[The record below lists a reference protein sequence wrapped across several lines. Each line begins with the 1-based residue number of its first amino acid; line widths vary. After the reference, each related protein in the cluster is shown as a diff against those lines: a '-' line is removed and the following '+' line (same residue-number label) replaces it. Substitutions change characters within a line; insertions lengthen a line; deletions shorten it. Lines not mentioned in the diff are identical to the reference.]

1 MRHCFLLAFLLA
13 ALVRA
18 SSAADLLPADQPLE
32 AAIDH
37 YVDALLKTDKVAA
50 APQASDANLIRRLML
65 DLAGRIPTTSE
76 AQAFVASQSPNKRV
90 ELVDQL
96 LASPDFV
103 WHHRNE
109 FDAVL
114 QQPNRQNDEF
124 RKYLLWAVEQNRP
137 WNRMFQDMLAG
148 DESDEHQK
156 RAMFFVRNRT
166 RDIDDITIDT
176 SSLFFGVN
184 VSCAKCH
191 DHPLV
196 EDWKQDHFYGM
207 TSFFSRTYLGKKEGL
222 GENFSGEVK
231 FKTTKGDEKQ
241 AKFMFLSG
249 SVIDEPPLERTPE
262 QKKET
267 EEAIKKF
274 MKDDNAP
281 AAPKPEF
288 SPRAKLV
295 EVALRDG
302 DNQFFSKNIVN
313 RLWLRLTGH
322 GLVNPPDQ
330 LTAANPPSHPEL
342 LTWLARDMISHDYDM
357 KRLLRGIALSQTYS
371 RSSQWDSAGE
381 PPLPKYFA
389 VGIPRAMSP
398 RQYGLALTMA
408 SSSPTAFPK
417 ADQPAEWKNR
427 REQLEG
433 QANGLAGHF
442 EQPRESFQVAVD
454 EALLFNNSTRMESE
468 LLRDSSDRLMGY
480 LKTQPDP
487 AATITA
493 AYWAISSRAPT
504 TDESA
509 AITDYLSKHSAA
521 PADAWKQAIWALMT
535 GPELRFNY

>member
-1 MRHCFLLAFLLA
+1 MRHCFFLVCVFA
-13 ALVRA
+13 GLVRA
-18 SSAADLLPADQPLE
+18 SFAADLLSADQPLE
-32 AAIDH
+32 SAIDH
-37 YVDALLKTDKVAA
+37 YVEVLLKTDKVTSAS
-50 APQASDANLIRRLML
+50 QASDSNLLRRLML
-65 DLAGRIPTTSE
+65 DLAGRIPTTAE
-76 AQAFVASQSPNKRV
+76 AQAFVASQSPTKRV
-90 ELVDQL
+90 EFVDQL

-109 FDAVL
+109 LDAVL
-114 QQPNRQNDEF
+114 QQPNRHNDEF
-124 RKYLLWAVEQNRP
+124 RKYLLGAVEQNRP
-137 WNRMFQDMLAG
+137 WDRMFQDMLAG

-156 RAMFFVRNRT
+156 RALFFVRNRT

-176 SSLFFGVN
+176 SVLFFGVN

-249 SVIDEPPLERTPE
+249 SVIDEPKLERTPE

-274 MKDDNAP
+274 MKEDSSP
-281 AAPKPEF
+281 PAPKPEF

-302 DNQFFSKNIVN
+302 DNQFFAKNIVN

-330 LTAANPPSHPEL
+330 LTAANPASHPEL
-342 LTWLARDMISHDYDM
+342 LSWLARDMVAHGYDM
-357 KRLLRGIALSQTYS
+357 KRLLRGFALSQTYS
-371 RSSQWDSAGE
+371 RTSQWDSAAE

-389 VGIPRAMSP
+389 VAIPRAMSP
-398 RQYGLALTMA
+398 RQYGLALSMA
-408 SSSPTAFPK
+408 SASPANFPK
-417 ADQPAEWKNR
+417 ADQPDEWKKR
-427 REQLEG
+427 REQLES

-454 EALLFNNSTRMESE
+454 EALLFNNSTRIESE

-504 TDESA
+504 ADESA
-509 AITDYLSKHSAA
+509 AITNYLSKHPAA